1 MQSWHIILI
10 IDFCRALL
18 RWFIL
23 LCKHCLE
30 AINDNFDQTVFY
42 NVFSRTVWSIE
53 LYFEVFLRHWVEF
66 QLFLLKLYK
75 ILLRASGLM
84 SSDLY

>member
-10 IDFCRALL
+10 IDFYIALQ

-42 NVFSRTVWSIE
+42 NVFSCTLWSIE
-53 LYFEVFLRHWVEF
+53 LYFEVFLRYWVEF
-66 QLFLLKLYK
+66 GMVLLKLYK

-84 SSDLY
+84 PSDLN